1 MIRASVLYANAPG
14 GRFDFDYYLG
24 THLPFARGLLGS
36 AGLVRIEVDRG
47 VSGEDA
53 GTTARY
59 ACVAHLYFETVDAY
73 YAAMAEHGE
82 ALGEDVPNYTDL
94 ELEIQVSEIVI

>member
-24 THLPFARGLLGS
+24 KHVPFARGLLAPS
-36 AGLVRIEVDRG
+36 GLLRLEVDRG
-47 VSGEDA
+47 VSREEA
-53 GTTARY
+53 GTSPRY
-59 ACVAHLYFETVDAY
+59 TCVAHLYFETADAY

-82 ALGEDVPNYTDL
+82 ALGDDVPNYTDL
-94 ELEIQVSEIVI
+94 ELEIQVSDIVG